1 MGENICKDVTDK
13 GLISKIVKKKLI
25 QLNNNNNNNNNNNPT
40 ERWAKDLNKHF
51 SKEDIQMA
59 KKHMKRYSVS
69 LIIREMQIQT
79 TMKYH
84 FTSVRLASLES
95 LQITNAGDHV
105 EKGNPPTLL
114 MRVYISATTIE
125 NSMDDCFPD
134 D

>member
-1 MGENICKDVTDK
+1 
-13 GLISKIVKKKLI
+13 
-25 QLNNNNNNNNNNNPT
+25 
-40 ERWAKDLNKHF
+40 
-51 SKEDIQMA
+51 MA

-95 LQITNAGDHV
+95 LQITNAGDRV